1 MILDFQLQ
9 EHEKFLKNFTSLFKQ
24 IDQDRVGFLNEQQ
37 FRMLIAG
44 MELDLEEEQ
53 INFLLQEIDPY
64 NNNKMTY
71 SEIVQLLSS
80 QMVPS
85 GDDPNY
91 PSASIPILEK
101 FSLIT
106 EQSLQNPLTSDT
118 LPNEHP
124 GLDLA
129 PGQQH

>member
-1 MILDFQLQ
+1 MQ
-9 EHEKFLKNFTSLFKQ
+9 EHEKFLKNFTNLFKQ

-44 MELDLEEEQ
+44 MELRLEEEQ

-85 GDDPNY
+85 SDDPND
-91 PSASIPILEK
+91 PSGQIPILEK

-106 EQSLQNPLTSDT
+106 EQNLGDPLQSKTFANEYGNGSDT
-118 LPNEHP
+118 MS
-124 GLDLA
+124 G
-129 PGQQH
+129 

>member
-1 MILDFQLQ
+1 
-9 EHEKFLKNFTSLFKQ
+9 
-24 IDQDRVGFLNEQQ
+24 
-37 FRMLIAG
+37 MLIAG
-44 MELDLEEEQ
+44 MELYLAEEQ

-91 PSASIPILEK
+91 PATSIPILEK

-106 EQSLQNPLTSDT
+106 EQQNHPKNLVTSEA
-118 LPNEHP
+118 LASEYGSAPHEQQPPQMHHQQYAPEHHE
-124 GLDLA
+124 DLH
-129 PGQQH
+129 GDQQPEQTHKP